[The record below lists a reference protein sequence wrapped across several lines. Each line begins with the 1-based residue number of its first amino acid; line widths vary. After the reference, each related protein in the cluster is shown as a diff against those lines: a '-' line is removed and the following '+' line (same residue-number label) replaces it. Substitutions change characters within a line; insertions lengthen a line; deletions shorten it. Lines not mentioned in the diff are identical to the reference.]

1 MSEQDTIAA
10 ISTGATQAGVGIIR
24 VSGPDAIA
32 IVDGIFRTKSGKQP
46 LSGYLPGSLHL
57 GYIIDRDGMPID
69 EVLVSVFYAPHSYT
83 AENTVE
89 INGHGGVFLL
99 RKILLRVLGEGAR
112 LAEPGEF
119 TKRAF
124 LNGRLDLSQA
134 EAVMDLISA
143 DNEAEQKRAVSQLSG
158 RLSDRIRAIRKEL
171 LHELAFIESA
181 LDDPENFDTDGYP
194 EKLAGI
200 LSGLREQLRE
210 LIDQADYGI
219 LIKEGIR
226 TAIVGRPNA
235 GKSSLLN
242 RLLGKDRAIVTD
254 VPGTTRDLIEES
266 ARMQDITLHLIDTA
280 GIHNTADTVEK
291 LGIERSMD
299 AASRAG
305 LILFML
311 DSAAGI
317 TDEDREIAE
326 KIRQEKAKDARVVI
340 LVNKTDIAGQAGS
353 PDRVKNT
360 GSLRPEDI
368 RACFEESVPV
378 LFCSM
383 KTGEG
388 LDKLEER
395 IRELFYTGS
404 LPDETQGI
412 IGNIRQKEAA
422 QSAERSIGLVLDSI
436 ENGLSEDFYSVDL
449 MDAYTKLGEI
459 LGEQVGDDLVE
470 EIFSSFCL
478 GK

>member
-10 ISTGATQAGVGIIR
+10 ISTGATQAGVGIVR
-24 VSGPDAIA
+24 VSGPDAVA
-32 IVDGIFRTKSGKQP
+32 VVDRIFRTKSGKRT

-57 GYIIDRDGMPID
+57 GTIIAEDGTVID

-99 RKILLRVLGEGAR
+99 RKILLRVLEEGAR
-112 LAEPGEF
+112 LAQPGEF

-134 EAVMDLISA
+134 EAVMDLICA
-143 DNEAEQKRAVSQLSG
+143 DNEAERKRAVSQLSG
-158 RLSDRIRAIRKEL
+158 RLSGKIRAIRKEL

-194 EKLAGI
+194 EQLSAKLTA
-200 LSGLREQLRE
+200 LRAELNE
-210 LIDQADYGI
+210 LISQADYGI
-219 LIKEGIR
+219 LIKEGIQ

-254 VPGTTRDLIEES
+254 IPGTTRDLIEES
-266 ARMQDITLHLIDTA
+266 ARFSEITLHLIDTA
-280 GIHNTADTVEK
+280 GIHSTEDTVEQI
-291 LGIERSMD
+291 GIERSMD
-299 AASRAG
+299 AVGKAG

-311 DSAAGI
+311 DYAAGI
-317 TDEDREIAE
+317 TEEDRKIAE
-326 KIRQEKAKDARVVI
+326 RIRTEKAKDARVI
-340 LVNKTDIAGQAGS
+340 LLVNKTDLPEASGNDVTAQSVPAEEIA
-353 PDRVKNT
+353 
-360 GSLRPEDI
+360 
-368 RACFEESVPV
+368 ACFNEEAPI

-388 LDKLEER
+388 LQELEER
-395 IRELFYTGS
+395 IRELFYKGS

-412 IGNIRQKEAA
+412 IGNLRQKKAA
-422 QSAERSIGLVLDSI
+422 ESAEHSIGLVLQSI
-436 ENGLSEDFYSVDL
+436 ADGLSEDFYSIDL
-449 MDAYTKLGEI
+449 MDAYTRLGEI